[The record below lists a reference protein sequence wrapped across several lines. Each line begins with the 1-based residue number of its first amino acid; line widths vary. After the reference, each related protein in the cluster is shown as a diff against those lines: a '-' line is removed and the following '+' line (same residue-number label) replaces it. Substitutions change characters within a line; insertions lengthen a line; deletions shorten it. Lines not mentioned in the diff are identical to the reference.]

1 MIKLAYTLNTMTSI
15 HFCPK
20 SSCSFSVWL
29 QERLDGERRTV
40 CFPVS
45 CLVSL
50 LLFMIALWTLSAMC
64 SLYPKQYREG
74 QEFLDVQLFFGDI
87 CVSYNFIFWLY
98 NYCYYNNYKDNW
110 WTCMH
115 LSYVCYLAKFMNL
128 FKKRNF
134 FSFTPSWKVWTW
146 RVSIRERRSVF
157 ETSSKSHLLFVQLL
171 RKKKKKSLTVMC
183 RWIFHVLTI

>member
-45 CLVSL
+45 CLVLL

-134 FSFTPSWKVWTW
+134 FSIYTIMKGVNMKGF
-146 RVSIRERRSVF
+146 
-157 ETSSKSHLLFVQLL
+157 SKRANKRLWDQQQVTLTVCPTV
-171 RKKKKKSLTVMC
+171 KKKEKKKFD
-183 RWIFHVLTI
+183 RHV